1 MCTAQ
6 AISEVSLDY
15 RFTALKISYLD
26 DASWYSVTCFCGQ
39 PFAGRPMIECEM
51 CGIWVHMTCA
61 KIKKTKIPEHYNC
74 ITCRRDSKAVKT
86 RFRK

>member
-26 DASWYSVTCFCGQ
+26 ILPGDG
-39 PFAGRPMIECEM
+39 
-51 CGIWVHMTCA
+51 
-61 KIKKTKIPEHYNC
+61 NL
-74 ITCRRDSKAVKT
+74 
-86 RFRK
+86 